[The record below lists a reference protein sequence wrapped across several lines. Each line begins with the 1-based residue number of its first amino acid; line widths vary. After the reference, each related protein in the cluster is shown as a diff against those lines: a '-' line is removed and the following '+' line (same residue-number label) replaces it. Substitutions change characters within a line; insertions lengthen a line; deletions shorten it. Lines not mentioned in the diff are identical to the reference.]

1 MRYLISMLI
10 CGWLAGTCLAEES
23 APAKPTPEVI
33 RESVSRSLPFLESE
47 GVAWMEGRL
56 CMSCHHV
63 PFTVWTHH
71 AAQAKGIAIDT
82 QKLAQ
87 WDEWVRQDSLSQRH
101 SFRLGQY
108 EVNQVNEPQ
117 LPLAIK
123 EKLKPVINQKFFTEA
138 ELVEKLAPL
147 LSADE
152 LTAHQ
157 PVIVQTATLQSN
169 HPFRSGGGLDALA
182 PVLLLP
188 RETLGSSTAEQTS
201 NLEFRAGVIGLMRQ
215 LQLEDGSWMPGSQFQ
230 SMRKW
235 TLPTANRATTMWIAM
250 AMGQYRL
257 SEEPPS
263 DTVAKAIAFERQ
275 QAPPDNH
282 EWLATRMLFEKE
294 FGSSDDVER
303 LREQLIA
310 ERNADGGWGWTKDAV
325 SDPYTT
331 GLVLYAVAKVGA
343 GNHQEAIDGAA
354 AYLVASQQP
363 DGSWK
368 TDSRTITNASGEER
382 IAARNE
388 IYHYWGTGWAALG
401 LLETLPQKP

>member
-1 MRYLISMLI
+1 MRHLIPMLV
-10 CGWLAGTCLAEES
+10 GACLVPACFAEEAS
-23 APAKPTPEVI
+23 SSPAGQQAV
-33 RESVSRSLPFLESE
+33 RESIARSLPFLEKE
-47 GVAWMEGRL
+47 GVQWMEQRD

-63 PFTVWTHH
+63 PFMVWTHH
-71 AAQAKGIAIDT
+71 AAQAKGIAVDT
-82 QKLAQ
+82 AKLAQ
-87 WDEWVRQDSLSQRH
+87 WDEWVREDSLSQRH
-101 SFRLGQY
+101 PFHLGKY
-108 EVNQVNEPQ
+108 EVSKVDEAQ
-117 LPLAIK
+117 LPADIK
-123 EKLKPVINQKFFTEA
+123 EKLTPIVAKRFVTEA
-138 ELVEKLAPL
+138 EFLEKLTPL

-152 LTAHQ
+152 LAAYQ
-157 PVIVQTATLQSN
+157 PVIVQTAALKSN

-182 PVLLLP
+182 PLLLLP
-188 RETLGSSTAEQTS
+188 SETSQSSNSEHGF
-201 NLEFRAGVIGLMRQ
+201 NGEFRAGVIGLMRQ
-215 LQLEDGSWMPGSQFQ
+215 LQLEDGSWMPGNQFQ

-250 AMGQYRL
+250 AMSRYQDL
-257 SEEPPS
+257 DQASS
-263 DTVAKAIAFERQ
+263 DTIAKAIAFERQ

-282 EWLATRMLFEKE
+282 EWLATRMLFEKQ
-294 FGSSDDVER
+294 FGTNDDVER

-310 ERNADGGWGWTKDAV
+310 EHNADGGWGWTKDAV

-343 GNHQEAIDGAA
+343 ASHQEVVDAA
-354 AYLVASQQP
+354 TAYLLSSQQP